1 MARIFDALEQA
12 RREQVR
18 GSANPVVSD
27 GTGGGGDSWIPTPR
41 PGGGKGAG
49 YSPAIERAMVGLYQR
64 IYTEFGESSGKTV
77 EFIGAHRGEG
87 TSVLIRQF
95 ALVVASKM
103 CKKVLLLDGDQER
116 PVLLQS
122 FGLQSARGW
131 QEVVEGK
138 TALSDPAV
146 VCRVGESD
154 LYVAELKRDFSQPV
168 FTLPG
173 IHDFMAA
180 AKAQFDLVLLR
191 VPPAGVSSDGFGF
204 SDKVDGVVILV
215 EAEKT
220 RWQVADNTRMRILEQ
235 GGKVLGVVLNNRR
248 HIIPKCVYKRI

>member
-1 MARIFDALEQA
+1 MTRIFDALEQA

-18 GSANPVVSD
+18 GSANQAGLDAP
-27 GTGGGGDSWIPTPR
+27 GGGDSWPPVSR
-41 PGGGKGAG
+41 GGVGKFVA

-95 ALVVASKM
+95 ALVVATKM
-103 CKKVLLLDGDQER
+103 RKKVLLLDGDQER
-116 PVLLQS
+116 PVLLES

-138 TALSDPAV
+138 TTLDDPSV
-146 VCRVGESD
+146 VCPVGD
-154 LYVAELKRDFSQPV
+154 LPLAVAELKRDFSQPV

-173 IHDFMAA
+173 IQEFMTA
-180 AKAQFDLVLLR
+180 AKEIFDLVLLR

-220 RWQVADNTRMRILEQ
+220 RWQVADNTRMRVLEQ